1 MVSQN
6 YRYDKTLVR
15 SALRYDFNEIA
26 KKNRDKIFLRI
37 HGLQKLGSTYM
48 FVVGKTMFQGYFLDL
63 SLTTSD
69 FHGPDIGVNL
79 IGKSIGYKTGH
90 KKQ

>member
-1 MVSQN
+1 
-6 YRYDKTLVR
+6 
-15 SALRYDFNEIA
+15 
-26 KKNRDKIFLRI
+26 
-37 HGLQKLGSTYM
+37 M

-79 IGKSIGYKTGH
+79 IGKSVRYKKEH